1 MRLAVSRFSSAI
13 ALTLDHG
20 KIDTGGR
27 SAPLCE
33 IELELERGDRAELLE
48 VARDLTRTL
57 RAHVA
62 LKSKAERGYDLLED
76 TLGAPAK
83 AAPIAIVSGTRQ
95 LPFLRSSGHLQREV
109 RRECR

>member
-57 RAHVA
+57 PAHVA

-76 TLGAPAK
+76 TLWCAGQGCADRNCFGHPP
-83 AAPIAIVSGTRQ
+83 APIPA
-95 LPFLRSSGHLQREV
+95 FLWALAAGGSS
-109 RRECR
+109 